1 MARYGQI
8 RDIYPKYDAVN
19 IYIATNWYH
28 APVFGPRALEFA
40 LLLVY
45 FGVLFIFSR
54 TLSSTKKKKKSILL
68 ITLVLQIIFHFLRL
82 IWLNPQIPH
91 LEPSFQQNL

>member
-45 FGVLFIFSR
+45 FGVLFIF
-54 TLSSTKKKKKSILL
+54 
-68 ITLVLQIIFHFLRL
+68 
-82 IWLNPQIPH
+82 
-91 LEPSFQQNL
+91 

>member
-54 TLSSTKKKKKSILL
+54 TLSSTKKKKKK
-68 ITLVLQIIFHFLRL
+68 HFAH
-82 IWLNPQIPH
+82 NFGFTNYF
-91 LEPSFQQNL
+91 SFFTPDLA

>member
-45 FGVLFIFSR
+45 FGVLFIS
-54 TLSSTKKKKKSILL
+54 
-68 ITLVLQIIFHFLRL
+68 
-82 IWLNPQIPH
+82 
-91 LEPSFQQNL
+91 PSFVPSPSPRGPRASPLQSFPPLSLSRVALSII